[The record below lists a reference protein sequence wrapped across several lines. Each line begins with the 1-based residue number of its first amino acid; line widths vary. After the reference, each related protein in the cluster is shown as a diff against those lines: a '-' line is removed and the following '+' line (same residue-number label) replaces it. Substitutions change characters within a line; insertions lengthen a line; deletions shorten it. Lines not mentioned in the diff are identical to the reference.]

1 MEAPAHVFLRS
12 LGLSEVPH
20 GSRLPRPLPSLTSVV
35 PTCIHPG
42 ATLWAGDD
50 DLAKGS
56 FLDHLISV
64 EMVLRS
70 WQAAEGADRYPET
83 LCLAGSYHSIYG
95 QRPRAKRRQPAGC

>member
-20 GSRLPRPLPSLTSVV
+20 GSRAPLRRASTP
-35 PTCIHPG
+35 PACFHQQRRGCP
-42 ATLWAGDD
+42 GDD

-95 QRPRAKRRQPAGC
+95 DIFSPQPQPRPA

>member
-1 MEAPAHVFLRS
+1 MRPAPAS
-12 LGLSEVPH
+12 
-20 GSRLPRPLPSLTSVV
+20 PLT
-35 PTCIHPG
+35 PTASPLFG
-42 ATLWAGDD
+42 RAAGDD

-95 QRPRAKRRQPAGC
+95 EVLSPQQGGQAHRG